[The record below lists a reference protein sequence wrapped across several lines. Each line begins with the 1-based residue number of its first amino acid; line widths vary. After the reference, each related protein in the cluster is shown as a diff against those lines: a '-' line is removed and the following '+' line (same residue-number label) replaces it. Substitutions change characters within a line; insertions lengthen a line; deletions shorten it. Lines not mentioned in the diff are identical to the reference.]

1 MRKVEF
7 IPLILTDVTDI
18 FTIRFNGEELPEYHK
33 FLVMFKDTPNPY
45 LADDLA
51 RINKAIE
58 LMAQNGALDNFFRP
72 EGRLND
78 RVCAIPLLIQS
89 RDKSVG
95 TLRLYC
101 IRISDQ
107 LLIIGGGGLKT
118 TATYEE
124 NPDLLKKVKDLQVID
139 FKLKEIE
146 NSSPIRIE
154 DAIYNLVI
162 NID

>member
-58 LMAQNGALDNFFRP
+58 LMAKNGALDNFFRP

-154 DAIYNLVI
+154 NAIYNLVI

>member
-18 FTIRFNGEELPEYHK
+18 FTIRFNGEQLPEYHK

-58 LMAQNGALDNFFRP
+58 LMAKNGALDNFFRP

>member
-58 LMAQNGALDNFFRP
+58 LMAKNGALDNFFRP

-124 NPDLLKKVKDLQVID
+124 NPDLLKKVKDLQAID

>member
-58 LMAQNGALDNFFRP
+58 LMAKNGALDNFFRP